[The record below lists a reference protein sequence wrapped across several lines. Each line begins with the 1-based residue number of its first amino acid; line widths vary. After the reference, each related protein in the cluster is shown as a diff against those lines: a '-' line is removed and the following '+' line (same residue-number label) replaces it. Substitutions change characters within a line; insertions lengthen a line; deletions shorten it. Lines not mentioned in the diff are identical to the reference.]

1 MPISHELSVNFP
13 LATVEFQQ
21 HMDSLKTFWN
31 FTLFTFS
38 DGAELRVSQLVLVLG
53 VVLGGYVLSKLIER
67 VTRQRLA
74 KTDLRPDAAH
84 ILQRIIFY
92 VLIAVLAITTL
103 SLLHVPLTAFAFVS
117 GAIAIGVGF
126 GAQNIINNFISG
138 WILLFEKPVR
148 INDFIEINEHMG
160 VVERIGNRSTRIRRT
175 DGVHLLIPNSQ
186 MLERVVVNWTLIDDL
201 IRTRLTVGVA
211 YGSPVR
217 QVADLILQAVTEQ
230 QEVQKDPQPSVVL
243 DDFGDNA
250 IIFDSYFWCNVGGER
265 ELRQIR
271 STIRFRVAELFDQ
284 HGIVISF
291 PQRDVHLDT
300 LKPLQIEVLRHN
312 ETGTGDSR

>member
-1 MPISHELSVNFP
+1 METLRTI
-13 LATVEFQQ
+13 
-21 HMDSLKTFWN
+21 WN
-31 FTLFTFS
+31 FALYTFS
-38 DGAELRVSQLVLVLG
+38 DGSVLHVGQIVLVLLI
-53 VVLGGYVLSKLIER
+53 VVGGYILSKLIER
-67 VTRQRLA
+67 FTRNRLA
-74 KTDLRPDAAH
+74 QTDLRPDAAH
-84 ILQRIIFY
+84 ILQRVIFY
-92 VLIAVLAITTL
+92 VLIAALAITTL

-148 INDFIEINEHMG
+148 IDDFVEVDEHMG

-201 IRTRLTVGVA
+201 IRTSVRVGVA
-211 YGSPVR
+211 YGSPIKLVGE
-217 QVADLILQAVTEQ
+217 LFLQAVTEQ
-230 QEVQKDPQPSVVL
+230 PEVQAEPAPSVVL

-250 IIFDSYFWCNVGGER
+250 IVFDAFLWCEVGGER
-265 ELRQIR
+265 MLRQIR
-271 STIRFRVAELFDQ
+271 SAIRFRIAELFDEN
-284 HGIVISF
+284 GIVIAF

-300 LKPLQIEVLRHN
+300 QTPLQVQMLPDASAT
-312 ETGTGDSR
+312 TGEKP